1 MSVRLYLLYEE
12 VMSVRLYLLYEEVMS
27 VRLYT
32 YIAFNALTHFSGNII
47 IVVVI
52 YYGFTSG
59 WLKS

>member
-12 VMSVRLYLLYEEVMS
+12 VMSVRLA
-27 VRLYT
+27 

>member
-12 VMSVRLYLLYEEVMS
+12 VMSVRLYA
-27 VRLYT
+27 
-32 YIAFNALTHFSGNII
+32 YIAFNALTHFSGNNII
-47 IVVVI
+47 IVVI